1 MTVKENVTTVITL
14 GRDSVSTIVAAL
26 RLFQR
31 NYGDCDPETICADF
45 PEIFTG
51 EQMSF
56 GVILDPVPLRND
68 AIDELC
74 EELNRFAHPELKM
87 VD

>member
-1 MTVKENVTTVITL
+1 MAVRENGTTVIKL
-14 GRDSVSTIVAAL
+14 GSDSVSTIVAAL

-68 AIDELC
+68 GIDELC
-74 EELNRFAHPELKM
+74 EELNRFDHPELK
-87 VD
+87 VVE